1 MRTRFIIFTVLTII
15 CVLPALVHAQQ
26 PPNTTERIVWHKNFK
41 EAREIAKQTGK
52 PMLIDFAA
60 DWCEPC
66 KAMDR
71 YFWPKTETVALS
83 EKFVC
88 VKMNFDL
95 DPEVSRYK
103 VDRIPA
109 VVFTD
114 PWGNFLTVNF
124 GFGHQ
129 SPAALTQIMKV
140 IPSDFSAINEWN
152 GVLERDKENAAALV
166 KVADFYRRNSV
177 FNISNMYFKRA
188 LKTKEMQANADKY
201 GELLIAVGV
210 NHLKQQEYG
219 DAKNV
224 FDEYLKQSPNGK
236 HGDTALIGI
245 FTAHVG
251 KKKLGDAEKTL
262 EQLKSAYPNSP
273 YVQQAAERLQQL
285 KGQKN

>member
-1 MRTRFIIFTVLTII
+1 MLLAM
-15 CVLPALVHAQQ
+15 CVAPALVHAQQ
-26 PPNTTERIVWHKNFK
+26 QSMTMPPAGRIVWHKDFK

-88 VKMNFDL
+88 VKMNFDT
-95 DPEVSRYK
+95 DPEVSRYM

-140 IPSDFSAINEWN
+140 IPSDFSAINDWN
-152 GVLERDKENAAALV
+152 GVLERDKENAAALI
-166 KVADFYRRNSV
+166 KVADFYRRNGV
-177 FNISNMYFKRA
+177 YNISTMYFKRA

-201 GELLIAVGV
+201 GELLIAVGL

-224 FDEYLKQSPNGK
+224 FDDYLKQAPNGK
-236 HGDTALIGI
+236 HGDTALVGI
-245 FTAHVG
+245 FSAHIG
-251 KKKLGDAEKTL
+251 KKKLADAEKTL

-273 YVQQAAERLQQL
+273 YVQQAAERLQQV